1 MNNALKAATIVALL
15 AVAFAAVWFSVSWR
29 QHNPPCP
36 SIAKVSA
43 SLGPNGDKAAR
54 REVPVNCLNFPPVFP
69 PVSG

>member
-36 SIAKVSA
+36 SVAKVLA
-43 SLGPNGDKAAR
+43 AIGPSGDEAAW

-69 PVSG
+69 HGRG